1 MTTQPTEE
9 QVILVDRLIALDQEN
24 KALKLR
30 IHMMEVERDSLK
42 GSCKGMGRDL
52 SIARRQKSQYLRAL
66 NWFVNNLCIGLEGKP
81 EWLLNTLGHVVRNA
95 DKKSEAH

>member
-9 QVILVDRLIALDQEN
+9 QIILVDRLIALDQEN

-52 SIARRQKSQYLRAL
+52 SIARRQKSQYLRTL
-66 NWFVNNLCIGLEGKP
+66 QWMVFNLSVSLEGKP
-81 EWLLNTLGHVVRNA
+81 GWVLTTLKHVVTMA
-95 DKKSEAH
+95 DKKLEAH